1 MPSLFARRR
10 QQPEIR
16 QDPENRPE
24 QRHDLVS
31 TFLPASAR
39 PYEKQR
45 LAIYTDDDADG
56 PDEDIEFLASLVE
69 EIEREPAA
77 PLSDKR
83 PAPQAAAQGDSD
95 AGAPIRARPIRP
107 MPAAAITTRV
117 AAPDDEA
124 KLNVFRAMRDE
135 PDRARTSRDLGVRD
149 VDIDDLLEDLATT
162 AAAIR
167 RRSATRPAPE
177 RKAA

>member
-1 MPSLFARRR
+1 MPSLFSRRR
-10 QQPEIR
+10 QQHGER
-16 QDPENRPE
+16 QDPENRPD

-45 LAIYTDDDADG
+45 LAIYTDVDDADG
-56 PDEDIEFLASLVE
+56 PDEDIEFLASLVK
-69 EIEREPAA
+69 EIERQPAP

-83 PAPQAAAQGDSD
+83 PVPQAAAQGDSD
-95 AGAPIRARPIRP
+95 AGAPIRARPIRA
-107 MPAAAITTRV
+107 MPAAAITMRV
-117 AAPDDEA
+117 AAPDDET

-149 VDIDDLLEDLATT
+149 VDLDDLLEDLSTT

-167 RRSATRPAPE
+167 RRSATPE